1 MRSSG
6 KAATAPAAR
15 SGSAGSTCA
24 AQVLLTA
31 QPDTSATSS
40 QQNDSR
46 SRPLAIIAP
55 IAP

>member
-1 MRSSG
+1 M
-6 KAATAPAAR
+6 R

-31 QPDTSATSS
+31 QPDTSATSP